1 MFCLAV
7 TMLLRRADKSA
18 LVFSATVYKG
28 VKVKAVAGPT
38 EYRLVG
44 SRWKL
49 ESREL
54 FASLTEWFLDSSV
67 WTLLSSQAWVLY
79 PKGDRS

>member
-18 LVFSATVYKG
+18 LVFSTIVYKG

-49 ESREL
+49 GIKRIVCLSNRMVPG
-54 FASLTEWFLDSSV
+54 FFCLDTFVFSGLGFIS
-67 WTLLSSQAWVLY
+67 
-79 PKGDRS
+79 KGRS